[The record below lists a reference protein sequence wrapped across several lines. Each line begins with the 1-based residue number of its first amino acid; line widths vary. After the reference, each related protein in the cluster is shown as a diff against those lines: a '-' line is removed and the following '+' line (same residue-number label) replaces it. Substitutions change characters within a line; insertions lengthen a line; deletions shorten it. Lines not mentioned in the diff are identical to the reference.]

1 MSMHEFKYTAFDA
14 SGELRSGAIRG
25 ECEQDAM
32 RRLKAEGLTAT
43 RVVRVAERGPLF
55 SHQKAKL
62 KDIAALTRELSVLVE
77 ARIPLG
83 RGLLS
88 IAEHESKPEMRAMI
102 LEIATAIESGSPV
115 SQAFEKHR
123 GVFGDIYIETMRA
136 AEKSGNLA
144 QVTLH
149 LADMLEKQ
157 IETSQQVKRA
167 LTYPVIVLAVVAIAV
182 SVIVVFVV
190 PRFAQTF
197 ASHDVKMPL
206 VTRMIQGLGMSV
218 RQYWYIYGSVVAG
231 AVTSLIVAWRSTP
244 GRHFLEGVAYRS
256 PYVGRILQA
265 VTAGR
270 FARVFSIGLGSG
282 LGVIESLEM
291 SGRSTGRPLFA
302 IECEEMAD
310 RLRQGDQLG
319 DVIKRSEQLPSFA
332 RRLIGAG
339 KDSAEVSKACGIIA
353 RHYDAEAGHLTKN
366 INTIIEPLLTLAL
379 ACIVL
384 LVALSV
390 FLPMWQMVKLNH

>member
-1 MSMHEFKYTAFDA
+1 MSMHDYKYSAFD
-14 SGELRSGAIRG
+14 SDGQVRSGVIRG
-25 ECEQDAM
+25 TGEQDAA
-32 RRLKAEGLTAT
+32 RRLKADGLTPT
-43 RVVRVAERGPLF
+43 RLERIVQRGPVF
-55 SHQKAKL
+55 SYQRTKL

-88 IAEHESKPEMRAMI
+88 IAEHEPKPEMRAMV

-115 SQAFEKHR
+115 TQAFEKYRHI
-123 GVFGDIYIETMRA
+123 FGDIYIETIRG

-144 QVTLH
+144 EVTLH

-157 IETSQQVKRA
+157 METSQQVRRA

-197 ASHDVKMPL
+197 SAHDVRMPM
-206 VTRMIQGLGMSV
+206 VTRAIQGLGMSV
-218 RQYWYIYGSVVAG
+218 RHHWYAYAG
-231 AVTSLIVAWRSTP
+231 VTLGAIFGTAIAWRTTV
-244 GRHFLEGVAYRS
+244 GRHAIERLAYRA
-256 PYVGRILQA
+256 PYIGKILQA

-291 SGRSTGRPLFA
+291 SGRSTGRPLFV
-302 IECEEMAD
+302 IECDEMAD

-319 DVIKRSEQLPSFA
+319 DVIRRSHQLPSFA

-339 KDSAEVSKACGIIA
+339 KDSEEVSKACGIIA
-353 RHYDAEAGHLTKN
+353 RHYDAEANHLTKN

-379 ACIVL
+379 AAIVL
-384 LVALSV
+384 IVALSV

>member
-1 MSMHEFKYTAFDA
+1 MSMHEYKYVAFDQA
-14 SGELRSGAIRG
+14 GTSRSGTIRAIG
-25 ECEQDAM
+25 EQDAKK
-32 RRLKAEGLTAT
+32 RLTADGLTPT
-43 RVVRVAERGPLF
+43 RISRVVERGPAF
-55 SHQKAKL
+55 SFQRTKL

-88 IAEHESKPEMRAMI
+88 IAEHESKPEMREMV
-102 LEIATAIESGSPV
+102 LEIATMIESGSSV
-115 SQAFEKHR
+115 TTALEKYRH
-123 GVFGDIYIETMRA
+123 VFGDIYIETMRA

-157 IETSQQVKRA
+157 METSQQVRRA
-167 LTYPVIVLAVVAIAV
+167 LSYPVIVMAVVAIAV
-182 SVIVVFVV
+182 TVIIVFVV

-197 ASHDVKMPL
+197 AAHDIKMPL
-206 VTRMIQGLGMSV
+206 VTRIIQGLGVSV
-218 RQYWYIYGSVVAG
+218 RHYWYAYLGVAG
-231 AVTSLIVAWRSTP
+231 SAIVAAATAWRTTP
-244 GRHFLEGVAYRS
+244 GRHFFERLAYNA
-256 PYVGRILQA
+256 PYVGKILKA

-302 IECEEMAD
+302 IECETMAD
-310 RLRQGDQLG
+310 KLRQGGQLG
-319 DVIKRSEQLPSFA
+319 DVIRASEQLPSFA

-339 KDSAEVSKACGIIA
+339 KDSSEVSKACGIIA
-353 RHYDAEAGHLTKN
+353 RHYDAEASHLTKN
-366 INTIIEPLLTLAL
+366 INTIIEPMLTVAL
-379 ACIVL
+379 AGVVL

-390 FLPMWQMVKLNH
+390 FLPMWQMVKINH